1 MLPIKIART
10 EIKKKARL
18 LKTPMFTRVL
28 GKVDKFQI
36 LPVIEGTLY
45 VSSFLHIQ
53 ELIYVYIGIDR

>member
-45 VSSFLHIQ
+45 VSSFLHTRTN
-53 ELIYVYIGIDR
+53 LCLHRDR

>member
-36 LPVIEGTLY
+36 LHG
-45 VSSFLHIQ
+45 
-53 ELIYVYIGIDR
+53 